1 MAKAIGANLTL
12 EDIDRSHRLGKP
24 KPRSVP
30 QHAGQLS
37 TRPRSIIVKFSTYR
51 ARNKLMKLKSHL
63 KSSGYK
69 DVYINEDLTKSRSQV
84 FFQAR
89 KLQKDG
95 HVKSTWTSDGVIL
108 IKANDDR
115 ITRFET
121 LKDFNDCKQKE
132 GLHS

>member
-1 MAKAIGANLTL
+1 
-12 EDIDRSHRLGKP
+12 
-24 KPRSVP
+24 
-30 QHAGQLS
+30 
-37 TRPRSIIVKFSTYR
+37 
-51 ARNKLMKLKSHL
+51 MKLKSHL

-121 LKDFNDCKQKE
+121 LKDFNDFKQKE